1 MRSYALR
8 AGSKANELAG
18 RYNREPKTIVLCAT
32 LNSHEW
38 SEFTP
43 TFTSISTSDI

>member
-38 SEFTP
+38 NEFTP
-43 TFTSISTSDI
+43 TVTSIFTSDI